1 MYVAAGK
8 ASPSPPLGPALG
20 QRGVNIGLFCKDFND
35 RTKEIKEGVP
45 IPVRMTI
52 NSDRTFNFTTTSP
65 PVSYFLK
72 EAAGID
78 KGSSKPGTEV
88 AGKVSLR
95 HVYEIAV
102 IKQKDLAFVRIPLE
116 SICKTIIGSARS
128 MGIEVVK

>member
-78 KGSSKPGTEV
+78 KGSSKPG
-88 AGKVSLR
+88 KS
-95 HVYEIAV
+95 HN
-102 IKQKDLAFVRIPLE
+102 
-116 SICKTIIGSARS
+116 
-128 MGIEVVK
+128 

>member
-1 MYVAAGK
+1 M
-8 ASPSPPLGPALG
+8 
-20 QRGVNIGLFCKDFND
+20 
-35 RTKEIKEGVP
+35 
-45 IPVRMTI
+45 
-52 NSDRTFNFTTTSP
+52 
-65 PVSYFLK
+65 
-72 EAAGID
+72 
-78 KGSSKPGTEV
+78 